1 MSYLECYSA
10 AKDSNARG
18 NIADSLVR
26 VAEDQTAIRFRKRSD
41 LSRTIRM
48 ASLLEDKGLEKH
60 SIRDE
65 FLAEF
70 HGHVPPIYISHGD
83 LCINC
88 DCQLQRETDATLICP
103 SCGAST
109 VVQDATSTSVSW
121 NDDLDY
127 SSFCYKRTNHFCDW
141 ISTSMAKQNVEIEQ
155 NVLDQV
161 MARLVKTQVA
171 PENVNAKVVRDVLKF
186 LKLRRYYEHSLLI
199 ACRLTG
205 QSPPRITPEQEEQLR
220 VMFAQIQKPFETVR
234 EKLFPDRKNF
244 LSYSYILYKFC
255 ENLGLEHFKENF
267 QLLKGRD
274 KLHKQD
280 LLYKEICKELNW
292 DFQPSI

>member
-1 MSYLECYSA
+1 
-10 AKDSNARG
+10 
-18 NIADSLVR
+18 
-26 VAEDQTAIRFRKRSD
+26 
-41 LSRTIRM
+41 
-48 ASLLEDKGLEKH
+48 
-60 SIRDE
+60 
-65 FLAEF
+65 
-70 HGHVPPIYISHGD
+70 
-83 LCINC
+83 
-88 DCQLQRETDATLICP
+88 
-103 SCGAST
+103 
-109 VVQDATSTSVSW
+109 
-121 NDDLDY
+121 
-127 SSFCYKRTNHFCDW
+127 
-141 ISTSMAKQNVEIEQ
+141 MAKQNVEIEQ